1 MLDRGC
7 SFFMKLTAFALT
19 FLSKTAS
26 SDVDK
31 SSGVLD
37 VDKSEMAADRTSVV
51 EEVGNAEVDE

>member
-1 MLDRGC
+1 
-7 SFFMKLTAFALT
+7 MKLTAFALT

-26 SDVDK
+26 SDDDK